1 MHYLFAQFLVE
12 ILNAIKA
19 QKIDGDMSDDEF
31 LDELADR
38 CRRQL
43 RDVVAEL

>member
-19 QKIDGDMSDDEF
+19 QQTDSDMSDDEF
-31 LDELADR
+31 LDELAVR